1 MDTLVISGIIQ
12 HILFSSPDGDFT
24 ILKMIPDDDYNIQ
37 NDDGTTSVVGE
48 MPDTPK
54 VGDAVEFQ
62 GYWQENPRYGM
73 QFRIVG
79 YRRVEKS
86 AAHVPRVGTTEVKGD
101 KLAGTILRITFYN
114 EDNGWG
120 VIKIAPFDDADYPDE
135 AIFYDGSIAVVGVM
149 PELVEG
155 ESAEF
160 TGKWVNNEQYGKQFK
175 CDGVIPISPKNKQG
189 IIRYIS
195 DTVFGIGDVTATKIY
210 NHFGDDTL
218 DVLDNNP
225 ERIYDVP
232 GLKTKLAEN
241 LMEAWSSSRSV
252 RQIMIH
258 LQSYG
263 ITTKIAKKIYDEY
276 QHETLS
282 IVQNDP
288 YQLADDV
295 HGIGFKKADQIAQG
309 MGIPLDAPARLKAGL
324 VYTLSQMANDG
335 HTYAPQEVLLEQ
347 AREILG
353 VDTDDEKL
361 TLQLQEQVLA
371 DKLLTETFHY
381 GTDEQFVAVY
391 LPGFYY
397 AEVSSATKLRIMANS
412 PSPII
417 THIKTTPDWD
427 GYLEDLAEEND
438 VDLSD
443 EQQGAVT
450 GALFSKI
457 SVLTG
462 GPGTGKTTTL
472 RMVINALDLEGYEY
486 KLASPT
492 GRAAKR
498 LSEATEKPAS
508 TIHRLL
514 GFNPQFGGFDY
525 DEDEPL
531 EADVVIIDEAS
542 MIDLLLFNSLLKAL
556 TPGCHLMLVG
566 DIDQLPSVGA
576 GNVLN
581 DVIDSGIAH
590 VTRLSQIFRQDDSS
604 HIVSNAHRI
613 NQGTMPYTDNESS
626 DFFFFNMSEP
636 EEAADTI
643 VELVAERLEKKLG
656 DYNPIHDV
664 QVIAPMYRGAIGVNR
679 LNEMLQERL
688 NPGGRK
694 AEKKFGKKV
703 FRVGDKVMQTK
714 NNYEKEVFNGDIGF
728 IHAIDDD
735 ENSIEVVMDG
745 RFVLYDYS
753 DADEHLIHAYC
764 ISTHRSQGSEYPVVV
779 MPIMTQHYMM
789 LQRNLIYTA
798 ITRAKTM
805 AVLVGTRKAIKLAV
819 DNNKVSER
827 YSGLLPRLQMGNP
840 NQQFQQ
846 QLF

>member
-1 MDTLVISGIIQ
+1 MECNFALWVI
-12 HILFSSPDGDFT
+12 DGC
-24 ILKMIPDDDYNIQ
+24 
-37 NDDGTTSVVGE
+37 
-48 MPDTPK
+48 
-54 VGDAVEFQ
+54 
-62 GYWQENPRYGM
+62 
-73 QFRIVG
+73 
-79 YRRVEKS
+79 EKS
-86 AAHVPRVGTTEVKGD
+86 PAHVPRVGTTEVKGD

-120 VIKIAPFDDADYPDE
+120 VIKIAPFDDADYPEE

-175 CDGVIPISPKNKQG
+175 CDGVIPISPRNKQG

-241 LMEAWSSSRSV
+241 LLEAWSASRSV

-276 QHETLS
+276 QHETLT

-361 TLQLQEQVLA
+361 SLQLKEQVLA
-371 DKLLTETFHY
+371 QKLMTETLDY
-381 GTDEQFVAVY
+381 GTDEAFVAVY
-391 LPGFYY
+391 LPIFYG
-397 AEVSSATKLRIMANS
+397 AEVEAAGKLRIMANS

-417 THIKTTPDWD
+417 THIKQTPDWD
-427 GYLEDLAEEND
+427 GYLEDLAEDNE

-450 GALFSKI
+450 GALFSKV

-514 GFNPQFGGFDY
+514 GFNPQFGGFDH

-542 MIDLLLFNSLLKAL
+542 MIDLLLFNSLLRAL

-590 VTRLSQIFRQDDSS
+590 VTRLSRIFRQDDSS

-613 NQGTMPYTDNESS
+613 NQGTMPYTDNE
-626 DFFFFNMSEP
+626 
-636 EEAADTI
+636 
-643 VELVAERLEKKLG
+643 K
-656 DYNPIHDV
+656 
-664 QVIAPMYRGAIGVNR
+664 Q
-679 LNEMLQERL
+679 
-688 NPGGRK
+688 
-694 AEKKFGKKV
+694 
-703 FRVGDKVMQTK
+703 
-714 NNYEKEVFNGDIGF
+714 
-728 IHAIDDD
+728 
-735 ENSIEVVMDG
+735 
-745 RFVLYDYS
+745 
-753 DADEHLIHAYC
+753 
-764 ISTHRSQGSEYPVVV
+764 
-779 MPIMTQHYMM
+779 
-789 LQRNLIYTA
+789 
-798 ITRAKTM
+798 
-805 AVLVGTRKAIKLAV
+805 
-819 DNNKVSER
+819 
-827 YSGLLPRLQMGNP
+827 
-840 NQQFQQ
+840 
-846 QLF
+846 